1 MHCGEDNF
9 EREIQQQQQEVG
21 QLDWDMSIIIVI
33 EKKKLEKTFA
43 RSFYKLTF
51 RKTKKGK

>member
-9 EREIQQQQQEVG
+9 EREIQQQEVG